1 MSDWNESSRI
11 RRDFRHTHGGPEEM
25 PHRKKA
31 KHYDRSKC
39 EHEFNEWFVAHT
51 FRSDVF
57 WYEHKRR
64 YCTKC
69 HKREH
74 SFLSGKIDGR
84 PTGTVVK

>member
-11 RRDFRHTHGGPEEM
+11 RRDFRHIHGGPEEM

-39 EHEFNEWFVAHT
+39 EHVWSEWYK
-51 FRSDVF
+51 RELKSDRWWF
-57 WYEHKRR
+57 THATR

-69 HKREH
+69 RKHDYDYKN
-74 SFLSGKIDGR
+74 G
-84 PTGTVVK
+84 PVVN